1 MVTTEGS
8 SAAETA
14 TPTPPPALPKSDVK
28 FGAQKRR
35 RKNGDEAD
43 LLLVKTLDKHLSN
56 VPNTQNN
63 EEDDT
68 RMFCLS
74 LVKTIKGL
82 DARKKSIAKMQIQ
95 QVLFNIQFGEE

>member
-1 MVTTEGS
+1 
-8 SAAETA
+8 
-14 TPTPPPALPKSDVK
+14 LPKSDVK